1 MKNNKQVLTMEQGME
16 AIMNIIAEAGFKQE
30 PIAPPSSSTE
40 KKKEISQEETVYD
53 GYGHVIAKN
62 GKKTTTGYKKGA
74 KRVLNAKDSQRKDL
88 LDAAEVILNR
98 VAAFEGKVGRNSVE
112 GVIVRMADADYSV
125 KCAGHAKPEFAD
137 REEGFVAEK
146 NYITRG
152 KAVNHA
158 PAIAKALV
166 AEIENE
172 FLKTKIGNQN
182 GFSVTLL
189 EAKSSGIR
197 FEIKNENGVAAEY
210 SYKITK
216 KRARVIIE

>member
-1 MKNNKQVLTMEQGME
+1 MNNKQVLTMEQGME

-30 PIAPPSSSTE
+30 PIAPSS
-40 KKKEISQEETVYD
+40 SQEETVYD

-112 GVIVRMADADYSV
+112 GVIVRMADADYAV

-172 FLKTKIGNQN
+172 FSKSNIGN
-182 GFSVTLL
+182 GKSVTLL

-216 KRARVIIE
+216 KRARVVLG

>member
-1 MKNNKQVLTMEQGME
+1 MNNKQVLTMEQGME
-16 AIMNIIAEAGFKQE
+16 AIMNILAEAGVKQE
-30 PIAPPSSSTE
+30 PIAPSS
-40 KKKEISQEETVYD
+40 SQEETVYD

-74 KRVLNAKDSQRKDL
+74 KRVLNAKDTQRRDL

-112 GVIVRMADADYSV
+112 GVVVRMADADYTV

-146 NYITRG
+146 NYLTRG

-158 PAIAKALV
+158 PAIAKVLV

-182 GFSVTLL
+182 GFSITLL
-189 EAKSSGIR
+189 EAKASGIR

-216 KRARVIIE
+216 KRARVVLG

>member
-16 AIMNIIAEAGFKQE
+16 AIMNILAEAGFKQE
-30 PIAPPSSSTE
+30 PIAPSSTE
-40 KKKEISQEETVYD
+40 KKKEIIQEETVYD

-74 KRVLNAKDSQRKDL
+74 KRVLNAKDTQRRDL

-112 GVIVRMADADYSV
+112 GVVVRMADADYTV

-146 NYITRG
+146 NYLTRG

-158 PAIAKALV
+158 PAIAKVLV

-172 FLKTKIGNQN
+172 FSKSNIGN
-182 GFSVTLL
+182 GKSVTLL
-189 EAKSSGIR
+189 EAKASGIR

-216 KRARVIIE
+216 KRARVVLG

>member
-1 MKNNKQVLTMEQGME
+1 MNNKQVLTMEQGME
-16 AIMNIIAEAGFKQE
+16 AIMNILAEAGFKQE
-30 PIAPPSSSTE
+30 PIAPSSS
-40 KKKEISQEETVYD
+40 KEETVYD

-74 KRVLNAKDSQRKDL
+74 KRVLNAKDTQRRDL

-112 GVIVRMADADYSV
+112 GVVVRMADADYTV

-146 NYITRG
+146 NYLTRG
-152 KAVNHA
+152 KAVTHA
-158 PAIAKALV
+158 PAIAKVLV

-172 FLKTKIGNQN
+172 FLKSNIGN
-182 GFSVTLL
+182 GKSVTLL
-189 EAKSSGIR
+189 EAKASGIR

-216 KRARVIIE
+216 KRARVVLG

>member
-1 MKNNKQVLTMEQGME
+1 MNNKQVLTMEQGME

-30 PIAPPSSSTE
+30 PIAPSS
-40 KKKEISQEETVYD
+40 SQEETVYD

-74 KRVLNAKDSQRKDL
+74 KRVLNSKDSQRKDL

-112 GVIVRMADADYSV
+112 GVIVRMADADYAV

-158 PAIAKALV
+158 PAIAKVLV

-172 FLKTKIGNQN
+172 FSKSNIGN
-182 GFSVTLL
+182 GKSVTLL

-197 FEIKNENGVAAEY
+197 FEIKNENGIAAEY

-216 KRARVIIE
+216 KRARVVLG

>member
-1 MKNNKQVLTMEQGME
+1 MNNKQVLTMEQGME

-30 PIAPPSSSTE
+30 PIAPSS
-40 KKKEISQEETVYD
+40 SQEETVYD

-74 KRVLNAKDSQRKDL
+74 KRALNAKDSLRKDL

-112 GVIVRMADADYSV
+112 GVVVRMADADYAV

-172 FLKTKIGNQN
+172 FSKSNIGN
-182 GFSVTLL
+182 GKSVTLL

-216 KRARVIIE
+216 KRARVVLG

>member
-16 AIMNIIAEAGFKQE
+16 AIMNILAEAGFKQE
-30 PIAPPSSSTE
+30 PIAPSSTE

-112 GVIVRMADADYSV
+112 GVVVRMADADYSV

-172 FLKTKIGNQN
+172 FLKSNIGN
-182 GFSVTLL
+182 GKSVTLL

-197 FEIKNENGVAAEY
+197 FEIKNENGVAVEY

-216 KRARVIIE
+216 KRARVVLG

>member
-1 MKNNKQVLTMEQGME
+1 MNNKQVLTMEQGME

-30 PIAPPSSSTE
+30 PIAPSS
-40 KKKEISQEETVYD
+40 SQEETVYD

-98 VAAFEGKVGRNSVE
+98 VAAFEGRVGRNSVE

-172 FLKTKIGNQN
+172 FSKSNIGN
-182 GFSVTLL
+182 GKSVTLL

-216 KRARVIIE
+216 KRARVVLG

>member
-1 MKNNKQVLTMEQGME
+1 MNNKQVLTMEQGME

-30 PIAPPSSSTE
+30 PIAPSS
-40 KKKEISQEETVYD
+40 SQEETVYD

-74 KRVLNAKDSQRKDL
+74 KRVLNAKDSQRRDL

-125 KCAGHAKPEFAD
+125 KCAGHAKPEFTD

-172 FLKTKIGNQN
+172 FSKSNIGN
-182 GFSVTLL
+182 GKSVTLL

-216 KRARVIIE
+216 KRARVVLG

>member
-1 MKNNKQVLTMEQGME
+1 MNNKQVLTMEQGME
-16 AIMNIIAEAGFKQE
+16 AIMNILAEAGVKQE
-30 PIAPPSSSTE
+30 SIESFAPSSEMS
-40 KKKEISQEETVYD
+40 KEETVYD

-74 KRVLNAKDSQRKDL
+74 KRVLNAKDTQRRDL

-112 GVIVRMADADYSV
+112 GVVVRMADADYTV
-125 KCAGHAKPEFAD
+125 KCAGHAKPEFSD

-146 NYITRG
+146 NYLTRG

-158 PAIAKALV
+158 PAIAKVLV
-166 AEIENE
+166 AEVENE
-172 FLKTKIGNQN
+172 FLKSNIGN
-182 GFSVTLL
+182 GKSVTLL
-189 EAKSSGIR
+189 EAKASGIR
-197 FEIKNENGVAAEY
+197 FEIKNENGTAAEY

-216 KRARVIIE
+216 KRARVVLG

>member
-1 MKNNKQVLTMEQGME
+1 MNNKQVLTMEQGME

-30 PIAPPSSSTE
+30 PITPSS
-40 KKKEISQEETVYD
+40 SQEETVYD

-152 KAVNHA
+152 KAINHA

-172 FLKTKIGNQN
+172 FSKSNIGN
-182 GFSVTLL
+182 GKSVTLL

-216 KRARVIIE
+216 KRARVVLG

>member
-1 MKNNKQVLTMEQGME
+1 MNNKQVLTMEQGME
-16 AIMNIIAEAGFKQE
+16 AIMNILEEAGFKQE
-30 PIAPPSSSTE
+30 PIAPSS
-40 KKKEISQEETVYD
+40 SQEETVYD

-74 KRVLNAKDSQRKDL
+74 KRVLNAKDSQRRDL

-112 GVIVRMADADYSV
+112 GVIVRMADADYAV

-172 FLKTKIGNQN
+172 FSKSNIGN
-182 GFSVTLL
+182 GKSVTLL

-216 KRARVIIE
+216 KRARVVLG

>member
-1 MKNNKQVLTMEQGME
+1 MKNKQVLTMEQGME

-30 PIAPPSSSTE
+30 PIAPSS
-40 KKKEISQEETVYD
+40 SQEETVYD

-74 KRVLNAKDSQRKDL
+74 KRVLNAKDTQRRDL

-172 FLKTKIGNQN
+172 FSKSNIGN
-182 GFSVTLL
+182 GKSVTLL

-216 KRARVIIE
+216 KRARVVLG

>member
-1 MKNNKQVLTMEQGME
+1 MNNKQVLTMEQGME

-30 PIAPPSSSTE
+30 PIAPSS
-40 KKKEISQEETVYD
+40 SQEETVYD

-74 KRVLNAKDSQRKDL
+74 KRVLNSKDSQRKDL

-98 VAAFEGKVGRNSVE
+98 VAAFEGKIGRNSVE

-158 PAIAKALV
+158 PAIAKVLV

-172 FLKTKIGNQN
+172 FSKSNIGN
-182 GFSVTLL
+182 GKSVTLL

-197 FEIKNENGVAAEY
+197 FEIKNENGVAVEY

-216 KRARVIIE
+216 KRARVVLG

>member
-16 AIMNIIAEAGFKQE
+16 AIMNILAEAGFKQE
-30 PIAPPSSSTE
+30 PIAPSSTE

-146 NYITRG
+146 NYLTRG

-158 PAIAKALV
+158 PAIAKVLV

-172 FLKTKIGNQN
+172 FLKTKIGN
-182 GFSVTLL
+182 GKSVTLL

-216 KRARVIIE
+216 KRARVVLG

>member
-1 MKNNKQVLTMEQGME
+1 MNNKQVLTMEQGME
-16 AIMNIIAEAGFKQE
+16 AIMNILAEAGVKQE
-30 PIAPPSSSTE
+30 LIESSPEMS
-40 KKKEISQEETVYD
+40 KEETVYD

-74 KRVLNAKDSQRKDL
+74 KRVLNAKDTQRRDL

-112 GVIVRMADADYSV
+112 GVVVRMADADYTV

-137 REEGFVAEK
+137 REEGFIAEK
-146 NYITRG
+146 NYLTRG

-158 PAIAKALV
+158 PAIAKVLV

-189 EAKSSGIR
+189 EAKASGIR
-197 FEIKNENGVAAEY
+197 FEIKNKNSIMEY

>member
-1 MKNNKQVLTMEQGME
+1 MNNKQVLTMEQGME

-30 PIAPPSSSTE
+30 PIAPSS
-40 KKKEISQEETVYD
+40 SQEETVYD
-53 GYGHVIAKN
+53 GYGHVIVKN

-74 KRVLNAKDSQRKDL
+74 KRVLNSKDSLRRDL

-158 PAIAKALV
+158 PAIAKVLV

-172 FLKTKIGNQN
+172 FLKSKIGN
-182 GFSVTLL
+182 GKSVTLL

-216 KRARVIIE
+216 KRARVVLG

>member
-1 MKNNKQVLTMEQGME
+1 MNNKQVLTMEQGME

-30 PIAPPSSSTE
+30 PIAPSS
-40 KKKEISQEETVYD
+40 SQEETVYD

-74 KRVLNAKDSQRKDL
+74 KRVLNAKDTQRRDL

-146 NYITRG
+146 NYLTRG

-172 FLKTKIGNQN
+172 FSKSNIGN
-182 GFSVTLL
+182 GKSVTLL

-216 KRARVIIE
+216 KRARVVLG

>member
-1 MKNNKQVLTMEQGME
+1 MNNKQVLTMEQGME

-30 PIAPPSSSTE
+30 PIAPSS
-40 KKKEISQEETVYD
+40 SQEETVYD

-74 KRVLNAKDSQRKDL
+74 KRVLNAKDTQRRDL

-112 GVIVRMADADYSV
+112 GVIVRMADADYAV

-137 REEGFVAEK
+137 REEGFVAKK
-146 NYITRG
+146 NYLTRG

-158 PAIAKALV
+158 PAIAKVLV

-172 FLKTKIGNQN
+172 FSKSKIGN
-182 GFSVTLL
+182 GKSVTLL
-189 EAKSSGIR
+189 EAKASGIR
-197 FEIKNENGVAAEY
+197 FEIKNENGVAVEY

-216 KRARVIIE
+216 KRARVVLG

>member
-1 MKNNKQVLTMEQGME
+1 MNNKQVLTMEQGME
-16 AIMNIIAEAGFKQE
+16 AIMNILAEAGFKQE
-30 PIAPPSSSTE
+30 PIAPSS
-40 KKKEISQEETVYD
+40 SQEETVYD

-74 KRVLNAKDSQRKDL
+74 KRVLNAKDSQRRDL

-172 FLKTKIGNQN
+172 FSKSNIGN
-182 GFSVTLL
+182 GKSVTLL

-197 FEIKNENGVAAEY
+197 FEIKNENGVAVEY

-216 KRARVIIE
+216 KRARVVLG

>member
-1 MKNNKQVLTMEQGME
+1 MNNKQVLTMEQGME

-30 PIAPPSSSTE
+30 PIAPSS
-40 KKKEISQEETVYD
+40 SQEETVYD

-74 KRVLNAKDSQRKDL
+74 KRVLNSKDSQRKDL

-112 GVIVRMADADYSV
+112 GVVVRMADADYAV

-172 FLKTKIGNQN
+172 FSKSNIGN
-182 GFSVTLL
+182 GKSVTLL

-216 KRARVIIE
+216 KRARVVLG

>member
-1 MKNNKQVLTMEQGME
+1 MNKKQVLTMEQGME
-16 AIMNIIAEAGFKQE
+16 AIMNIIAEAGFKPE
-30 PIAPPSSSTE
+30 PIAPSS
-40 KKKEISQEETVYD
+40 SQEETVYD

-74 KRVLNAKDSQRKDL
+74 KRVLNAKDSQRRDL

-112 GVIVRMADADYSV
+112 GVIVRMADADYAV

-158 PAIAKALV
+158 PAIAKVLV

-172 FLKTKIGNQN
+172 FSKSNIGN
-182 GFSVTLL
+182 GKSVTLL

-216 KRARVIIE
+216 KRARVVLG

>member
-1 MKNNKQVLTMEQGME
+1 MNNKQVLTMEQGME
-16 AIMNIIAEAGFKQE
+16 AIMNILAEAGFKQE
-30 PIAPPSSSTE
+30 PIAPSS
-40 KKKEISQEETVYD
+40 SQEETVYD

-74 KRVLNAKDSQRKDL
+74 KRVLNSKDSQRKDL

-112 GVIVRMADADYSV
+112 GVIVRMADADYAV

-146 NYITRG
+146 NYLTRG

-158 PAIAKALV
+158 PAIAKVLV

-172 FLKTKIGNQN
+172 FSKSNIGN
-182 GFSVTLL
+182 GKSVTLL

-197 FEIKNENGVAAEY
+197 FEIKNENGIAAEY

-216 KRARVIIE
+216 KRARVVLG

>member
-1 MKNNKQVLTMEQGME
+1 MNKKQVLTMEQGME

-30 PIAPPSSSTE
+30 PIAPPSSTE

-74 KRVLNAKDSQRKDL
+74 KRVLNSKDSLRRDL

-189 EAKSSGIR
+189 EAKASGIR
-197 FEIKNENGVAAEY
+197 FEIKNENSIMEY

>member
-1 MKNNKQVLTMEQGME
+1 MNNKQVLTMEQGME

-30 PIAPPSSSTE
+30 PIAPSS
-40 KKKEISQEETVYD
+40 SQEETVYD

-74 KRVLNAKDSQRKDL
+74 KRVLNAKDSQRRDL

-98 VAAFEGKVGRNSVE
+98 VAAFEGKVGRSSVE

-158 PAIAKALV
+158 PAIAKVLV

-172 FLKTKIGNQN
+172 FSKSNIGN
-182 GFSVTLL
+182 GKSVTLL

-197 FEIKNENGVAAEY
+197 FEIKNENGVAVEY

-216 KRARVIIE
+216 KRARVVLG

>member
-30 PIAPPSSSTE
+30 PIAPPSSTE
-40 KKKEISQEETVYD
+40 KKEEISQEETVYD

-74 KRVLNAKDSQRKDL
+74 KRVLNPKDSQRRDL

-189 EAKSSGIR
+189 EAKASGIR
-197 FEIKNENGVAAEY
+197 FEIKNENSIMEY

-216 KRARVIIE
+216 KRARVIME

>member
-1 MKNNKQVLTMEQGME
+1 MNNKQVLTMEQGME
-16 AIMNIIAEAGFKQE
+16 AIMNILAEAGVKQE
-30 PIAPPSSSTE
+30 SIESFAPSSEMS
-40 KKKEISQEETVYD
+40 KEETVYD

-74 KRVLNAKDSQRKDL
+74 KRVLNAKDTQRKDL

-112 GVIVRMADADYSV
+112 GVVVRMADADYTV
-125 KCAGHAKPEFAD
+125 KCAGHAKPEFAN

-146 NYITRG
+146 NYLTRG
-152 KAVNHA
+152 KVVNHA
-158 PAIAKALV
+158 PAIAKILV

-182 GFSVTLL
+182 GFSITLL
-189 EAKSSGIR
+189 EAKASGIR
-197 FEIKNENGVAAEY
+197 FEIKNKNSIMEY

-216 KRARVIIE
+216 KRARVIME

>member
-1 MKNNKQVLTMEQGME
+1 MNNKQVLTMEQGME

-30 PIAPPSSSTE
+30 PIAPSS
-40 KKKEISQEETVYD
+40 SQEETVYD

-74 KRVLNAKDSQRKDL
+74 KRVLNAKDSLRRDL

-172 FLKTKIGNQN
+172 FSKSNIGN
-182 GFSVTLL
+182 GKSVTLL

-197 FEIKNENGVAAEY
+197 FEIKNENGVAVEY

-216 KRARVIIE
+216 KRARVVLG

>member
-16 AIMNIIAEAGFKQE
+16 AIMNILAEAGLKQE
-30 PIAPPSSSTE
+30 PIAPSSTE

-74 KRVLNAKDSQRKDL
+74 KRVLNSKDTQRRDL

-158 PAIAKALV
+158 PAIAKVLV

-172 FLKTKIGNQN
+172 FLKTKIGN
-182 GFSVTLL
+182 GKSVTLL

-197 FEIKNENGVAAEY
+197 FEIKNENGIAAEY

-216 KRARVIIE
+216 KRARVVLG

>member
-1 MKNNKQVLTMEQGME
+1 MNNKQVLTMEQGME

-30 PIAPPSSSTE
+30 PIAPSS
-40 KKKEISQEETVYD
+40 SQEETVYD

-74 KRVLNAKDSQRKDL
+74 KRVLNSKDSQRRDL

-166 AEIENE
+166 VEIENE
-172 FLKTKIGNQN
+172 FSKSNIGN
-182 GFSVTLL
+182 GKSVTLL

-216 KRARVIIE
+216 KRARVVLG